1 MTTNSKPV
9 DLRSLPSVLDDM
21 PLNVML
27 CDRDLTITYVNKAS
41 LDGLASL
48 QQWLPVPADKILG
61 SNLDIFHRDP
71 TYQRKILA
79 DADQLPRRAHISVG
93 PKVLDL
99 NVRAILDADGAYV
112 GAMATWSD
120 ITDKLE
126 LEHQVARITSMMENS
141 PTNMMFADRDFTI
154 TYMNPASLNTL
165 RSLQQYLPVSVDEIV
180 GSSLDIFHKN
190 PAYQRGILADP
201 GQLPAAR
208 TSRSAPRPSTCS
220 CRPSSTRTA
229 TTSAR
234 WPPGRSSRRSWRS
247 RSRSPG

>member
-1 MTTNSKPV
+1 
-9 DLRSLPSVLDDM
+9 M

-61 SNLDIFHRDP
+61 SSLDIFHRDP

-93 PKVLDL
+93 PKALDL

-126 LEHQVARITSMMENS
+126 LEHQVARVTSMMENS
-141 PTNMMFADRDFTI
+141 PTNMMFADRDFI
-154 TYMNPASLNTL
+154 IPYMNPASLNTL
-165 RSLQQYLPVSVDEIV
+165 RSARAHLPVNVDEIV

-190 PAYQRGILADP
+190 PAYQRGILADAEAAPPREHP
-201 GQLPAAR
+201 GRPRDPRPAGVA
-208 TSRSAPRPSTCS
+208 RSA
-220 CRPSSTRTA
+220 TRTA

-234 WPPGRSSRRSWRS
+234 WPPGRSSPTSWRS
-247 RSRSPG
+247 RTRSPG